1 MMRRR
6 QVLQAAAALSLLGG
20 AARGASIL
28 GDVMIVAG
36 GPPDGRIDRWSRA
49 AAQALGA
56 SLTPQGVISTETVGG
71 VDGVTA
77 ANRAQNLVVPNGR
90 TATMLPGTTAIAFL
104 TNDPR
109 VQFQPDD
116 FVPVLGG
123 LNPLVFVVRGGL
135 QRLSAPTPL
144 RVAAASPASGDL
156 AGLLAMARLGVP
168 VAPVFG
174 LNGVRAK
181 TRAFADGEA
190 DAMLLFGEGVIEDA
204 APLTAQGGIVVC
216 TLALPGRDADAQG
229 AFGQVP
235 SLEALISARGGSALS
250 TPLDQAYRAV
260 AAVCAIDFMLL
271 LPHLTA
277 PSDIALWRFAASLA
291 IKTPAMQDAASAS
304 DLTLVSGIDAASAV
318 APLAIGGDALL
329 ALNRFLARHYGWH
342 R

>member
-6 QVLQAAAALSLLGG
+6 QMVQAVGALALLGG
-20 AARGASIL
+20 AARAASVLTDIR
-28 GDVMIVAG
+28 IVAG

-49 AAQALGA
+49 AAQALRA
-56 SLTPQGVISTETVGG
+56 SLAPHGVVSTETVGG

-135 QRLSAPTPL
+135 QRLSASTPL
-144 RVAAASPASGDL
+144 RVAAASPESGDL

-174 LNGVRAK
+174 LNGTRAK
-181 TRAFADGEA
+181 SRAFADGQA
-190 DAMLLFGEGVIEDA
+190 DALLLFGEGVIADV

-216 TLALPGRDADAQG
+216 SLALPGLDAGAQA
-229 AFGQVP
+229 AFGGVP
-235 SLEALISARGGSALS
+235 SLEALITARGGSALS
-250 TPLDQAYRAV
+250 KPLDQAYRAV

-277 PSDIALWRFAASLA
+277 PSDIALWRFAAGRA
-291 IKTPAMQDAASAS
+291 INDPAMLDAASAS
-304 DLTLVSGIDAASAV
+304 DLTLVSGIAAAQAV
-318 APLAIGGDALL
+318 APLVTGPDALL
-329 ALNRFLARHYGWH
+329 ALNRFLASQYGWH